1 VKKLKL
7 NLAVW
12 VALFGVFGYLSA
24 MLFGDTA
31 WTQTTEVP
39 EFYKLILLIKDIFIQ
54 SLKMLVAPLIFFSL
68 IGGLAG
74 IKEAWKLKS
83 LGTVA
88 VCYYIGTTLIAI
100 MLGLSVVFFIH
111 PWTSSNVKIKVQ
123 TTEQITSDYSYKKP
137 NKIISSK
144 DNSIIT
150 VVHKILKRSFVNPIA
165 SLASNNILG
174 LVTAALLIGLAMIT
188 SLSGDSQ
195 LFLIVED
202 INKIL
207 MKILG
212 WFIMLSPVGIF
223 AIVFDFK
230 LKVSGDI
237 FSQLFSFALVV
248 LGATLIHGAIVLP
261 LLAKIF
267 AGIGPVK
274 LFRKI
279 SKPLLIALGTSSS
292 SATLPVTM
300 KTCEEELGVSKAVSG
315 FVFPLGA
322 TMNMDGTALFEGV
335 AAIFLAHLYGIE
347 LTNFTIFAVFFM
359 SMISSIGAPGMPSGS
374 MSGMQ
379 MVLLA
384 AGIPLEAIGILLV
397 IEKPLDTF
405 RTAVNVEGDI
415 IGALIVQRTM
425 EKRNIQLT

>member
-1 VKKLKL
+1 MKKLKL

-12 VALFGVFGYLSA
+12 VAIFGVFGYVSA
-24 MLFGDTA
+24 SIFGDSS
-31 WTQTTEVP
+31 WVTTTSKP

-68 IGGLAG
+68 IGGLAS
-74 IKEAWKLKS
+74 IKEATKLKS
-83 LGTVA
+83 LGSVA
-88 VCYYIGTTLIAI
+88 ITYYLSTTLIAI
-100 MLGLSVVFFIH
+100 LIGLSVVFFIH
-111 PWTSSNVKIKVQ
+111 PWENSGVRVNVSKDATMESNY
-123 TTEQITSDYSYKKP
+123 DYKKP
-137 NKIISSK
+137 NKIIDAKDSSV
-144 DNSIIT
+144 IT

-165 SLASNNILG
+165 SLANNNILG
-174 LVTAALLIGLAMIT
+174 LVLAALLIGLAMIT
-188 SLSGDSQ
+188 TLHGESQ
-195 LFLIVED
+195 LFLLIED

-207 MKILG
+207 AKILG
-212 WFIMLSPVGIF
+212 WFIMFSPVGIF

-230 LKVSGDI
+230 LKVQGDI
-237 FSQLFSFALVV
+237 FTQLLSFALVV
-248 LGATLIHGAIVLP
+248 FGATLIHGAVVLP
-261 LLAKIF
+261 TIARIF
-267 AGIGPVK
+267 AGISPLT

-279 SKPLLIALGTSSS
+279 ANPLLIALGTSSS

-322 TMNMDGTALFEGV
+322 TMNMDGTALFEGI
-335 AAIFLAHLYGIE
+335 AAIFLAHLYGVE
-347 LTNFTIFAVFFM
+347 MTTFTIFSIFFM
-359 SMISSIGAPGMPSGS
+359 SMISSVGAPGMPSGS

-379 MVLLA
+379 MVLIA

-415 IGALIVQRTM
+415 IGALVVQKQM
-425 EKRNIQLT
+425 EKRNLQLS

>member
-1 VKKLKL
+1 MKKFKL
-7 NLAVW
+7 NLAIW
-12 VALFGVFGYLSA
+12 VAIFGVFGYITASI
-24 MLFGDTA
+24 FGDPSWTTTA
-31 WTQTTEVP
+31 DTP
-39 EFYKLILLIKDIFIQ
+39 EFYKFILLLKDIFIQ

-74 IKEAWKLKS
+74 IKEATKLKS
-83 LGTVA
+83 LGSVAITYYLTTTLLAIIIGLVA
-88 VCYYIGTTLIAI
+88 V
-100 MLGLSVVFFIH
+100 FFVH
-111 PWTSSNVKIKVQ
+111 PWENSGVIVKTSTDASVSS
-123 TTEQITSDYSYKKP
+123 EYGYKKP
-137 NKIISSK
+137 NKIIDAK

-150 VVHKILKRSFVNPIA
+150 VVHKILKSSFVNPIA

-174 LVTAALLIGLAMIT
+174 LVMAALLIGLAMIT
-188 SLSGDSQ
+188 GLDGDSQ
-195 LFLIVED
+195 LFLLVED
-202 INKIL
+202 INKVL
-207 MKILG
+207 SKILG
-212 WFIMLSPVGIF
+212 WFINFSPIGIF

-237 FSQLFSFALVV
+237 FTQLLSFCLVV

-261 LLAKIF
+261 TLAKIF
-267 AGIGPVK
+267 AGISPIT
-274 LFRKI
+274 LFKKI

-322 TMNMDGTALFEGV
+322 TMNMDGTALFEGI
-335 AAIFLAHLYGIE
+335 AAIFLANLYGVE
-347 LTNFTIFAVFFM
+347 LTTFTIFSIFFM
-359 SMISSIGAPGMPSGS
+359 SMISSVGAPGMPSGS

-415 IGALIVQRTM
+415 VGALIVQKTM
-425 EKRNIQLT
+425 EKRNIQLE